1 MLEQP
6 RVLEAPTIVRPL
18 QALLVPKDISVTL
31 EAEYTG
37 TPNPEVKWFKNGKEI
52 DSKDI
57 VTKDTVTRLVI
68 KQTTK
73 KTTGKYEIRVVNEAG
88 EARTS
93 GSVTITGKK

>member
-18 QALLVPKDISVTL
+18 QALLVPKDISVAL

-57 VTKDTVTRLVI
+57 VTKDNVTRLVI